1 MKTLV
6 ETTEGFDIYFE
17 ALNEDLPLNDT
28 FDDCVTDIDELN
40 QDIEN
45 GVYVYFCAKV
55 AAYKNGIELATEY
68 LGACLYENEE
78 DFYIKY
84 HDDYFIDMRD
94 QVIADSKQIIKEL
107 VI

>member
-28 FDDCVTDIDELN
+28 FDDCGTDLGIY
-40 QDIEN
+40 N
-45 GVYVYFCAKV
+45 GVYVYFCARV
-55 AAYKNGIELATEY
+55 AAYKNGIELANEY

-78 DFYIKY
+78 DFYIRY